1 VSRFYFLVEAE
12 RVTRLCGAGAPFRPL
27 FSSRSV
33 VLCSGARRLSLSLQ
47 GKTIPDEAVS
57 IGKREAYVKCKSRS
71 AVENLFGGLVFNVIL
86 FGIED
91 MALSSN
97 LRWKTN

>member
-1 VSRFYFLVEAE
+1 
-12 RVTRLCGAGAPFRPL
+12 
-27 FSSRSV
+27 

-86 FGIED
+86 FGRED